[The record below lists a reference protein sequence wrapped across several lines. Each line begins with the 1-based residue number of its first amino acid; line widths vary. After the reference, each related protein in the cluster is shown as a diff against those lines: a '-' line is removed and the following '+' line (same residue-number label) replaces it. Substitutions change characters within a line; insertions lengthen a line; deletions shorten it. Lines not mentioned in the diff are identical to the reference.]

1 MVCLEKWRRN
11 VTKNIHLVSIA
22 LSLKDSSDWMWC
34 IWCIGYRHQIKTNI
48 LQKVKQ
54 NWSLSLI
61 FIADPQKIKRGEID
75 LSNIYKKRIMMTF
88 HHIQY
93 DTMIL
98 TRLCL
103 ISFHH
108 MIKLYDSYKINL
120 IFVSSV
126 KVSQL
131 CIFTFDLP
139 SKKKKKKKVQN
150 PCRSWLFVLKLWRG
164 TSKVKQQRPES
175 GNT

>member
-1 MVCLEKWRRN
+1 MTSVYGEVGTFQKLLCISPWNFQHLLDNFSEWAHSQLQWRLFLAVCSSTM
-11 VTKNIHLVSIA
+11 TKHTFSGGQKINHVSWFVLTCEGEMLQKIIHLVSIA

-54 NWSLSLI
+54 NWSLSLN

-93 DTMIL
+93 DRI
-98 TRLCL
+98 RW
-103 ISFHH
+103 F
-108 MIKLYDSYKINL
+108 
-120 IFVSSV
+120 
-126 KVSQL
+126 
-131 CIFTFDLP
+131 
-139 SKKKKKKKVQN
+139 
-150 PCRSWLFVLKLWRG
+150 
-164 TSKVKQQRPES
+164 
-175 GNT
+175 

>member
-1 MVCLEKWRRN
+1 MTSVYGEVGTFQKLLCISPWNFQHLLDNFSEWAHSQLQRRLFLAVCSSTM
-11 VTKNIHLVSIA
+11 TKHTFSGGQKINHVSWFVLTCEGEMLQKIIHLVSIA

-54 NWSLSLI
+54 NWLLSLN

-93 DTMIL
+93 DRI
-98 TRLCL
+98 RW
-103 ISFHH
+103 F
-108 MIKLYDSYKINL
+108 
-120 IFVSSV
+120 
-126 KVSQL
+126 
-131 CIFTFDLP
+131 
-139 SKKKKKKKVQN
+139 
-150 PCRSWLFVLKLWRG
+150 
-164 TSKVKQQRPES
+164 
-175 GNT
+175 